1 VWRVVFRSHQ
11 RHLMRLVLVCLAI
24 AVGVAFLAG
33 TFILTDTDNQAI
45 GSTSAQAYVNVS
57 VAVQGHRSSSNLPGL
72 AGFIPVPE
80 QVLTTVRAVPG
91 VARAVGEVDGY
102 AQLVAPDG
110 TLIGGHTSSAQGI
123 SVGPVASLR
132 PFVLDSGRYPSAA
145 DQVVVDAHT
154 FTAQGYHLG
163 QQVRVVTAQPTRT
176 FTLVG
181 TISSRRSSDVLGS
194 TLVGFTVPAAQQ
206 LLGTPAA
213 YSVLLTS
220 AVPGLTQA
228 ALAARLE
235 AAVGPSYFVVTGRAF
250 AAGIAAISSVG
261 APKFSTVLDVV
272 LGIALFVGALV
283 IFNIIS
289 MLVAQRRQ
297 ELALL
302 RCMGATRSQLYRS
315 VLLEGAALGFLAS
328 IVGLGLGLVSAD
340 VLRAVLDS
348 PGAQTSAAPL
358 VVGWHTIVISLVVG
372 TVVTCVASLLP
383 AVAASKISPVSAL
396 RQDAMSEVAEATTP
410 WRATGLALAVFGLAL
425 VGVGLFIDQGN
436 EIELYIVG
444 AGMILG
450 IIGLGRLSPLL
461 VPPLITVLGWPL
473 QHLSGLPGHLGRL
486 NTMRN
491 ARRTTATA
499 AALIIGVALVSVLAI
514 IETSAQASTN
524 SAIDHS
530 LSADFEVLSSG
541 SGPLNLGPSQSQAL
555 PPTVLTRL
563 RAQPQL
569 VVSPYSFVN
578 FQLRG
583 QHNFGAAVDPATI
596 ARMISFGHVQGSI
609 AALQHGGIAASS
621 VQAGVQHLHVGEVVP
636 VAFSTQVE
644 SAAGGAATVAGAA
657 TVSGTPTRVVAIYE
671 RGDNEAGYLF
681 STAAAKAIDPSLS
694 LSAVL
699 VAARPG
705 VSQQQAAAAVSRAVA
720 GFSNVSVQDESQVRA
735 AQDQSISGQL
745 NLISVLLVLA
755 IVVALL
761 GIVNTLALSV
771 VERTRELALLRAV
784 GMSRSQI
791 RSMVRLEAALIG
803 MIGALLGV
811 VLGLFLGWV
820 FQRALRTQGVG
831 ELVVPWA
838 RLVVYV
844 FVGAATGL
852 IAGTIPARRAARV
865 NMLDAIAAE

>member
-80 QVLTTVRAVPG
+80 GVLPAVRAVPG

-110 TLIGGHTSSAQGI
+110 ALIGGDTSSAQGI
-123 SVGPVASLR
+123 SVGPVPSLR
-132 PFVLDSGRYPSAA
+132 PFVLDAGRYPSTA
-145 DQVVVDAHT
+145 DQVVVDART
-154 FTAQGYHLG
+154 FATEGWHLG

-176 FTLVG
+176 FTVVG
-181 TISSRRSSDVLGS
+181 TITSRHSSDVLGS
-194 TLVGFTVPAAQQ
+194 SLVGFTVPEAQH
-206 LLGTPAA
+206 LLGTPGG
-213 YSVLLTS
+213 YSVILTS
-220 AVPGLTQA
+220 SAPGVSQA
-228 ALAARLE
+228 TLAARVE
-235 AAVGPSYFVVTGRAF
+235 PAVGPSYYVITGREF
-250 AAGIAAISSVG
+250 AAVIADFSRVG

-297 ELALL
+297 ELAML
-302 RCMGATRSQLYRS
+302 RCMGASRSQLYRS
-315 VLLEGAALGFLAS
+315 VLVEGAALGFLAS
-328 IVGLGLGLVSAD
+328 IVGLGLGLVAAD
-340 VLRAVLDS
+340 VLRAVLSS

-372 TVVTCVASLLP
+372 TAVTCVASLLP

-396 RQDAMSEVAEATTP
+396 RQDAMSEVAEATAP
-410 WRATGLALAVFGLAL
+410 WRATGLGLAVFGLAL
-425 VGVGLFIDQGN
+425 VGIGLFINQGN
-436 EIELYIVG
+436 QIELGIVG

-450 IIGLGRLSPLL
+450 IVGLGRLSPLL
-461 VPPLITVLGWPL
+461 VPPLVTVLGWPL
-473 QHLSGLPGHLGRL
+473 QHISGLPGHLGRL

-530 LSADFEVLSSG
+530 LSADFEVLAAG
-541 SGPLNLGPSQSQAL
+541 SAPLNLGPSQSQAL
-555 PPTVLTRL
+555 SPAVLTRL

-578 FQLRG
+578 FTLRG
-583 QHNFGAAVDPATI
+583 QRNYGAAVDPATI
-596 ARMISFGHVQGSI
+596 SKMISFGHVQGSI
-609 AALQHGGIAASS
+609 AALEKGGIAASG
-621 VQAGVQHLHVGEVVP
+621 VQAGVQHIHVGQVLP
-636 VAFSTQVE
+636 VAFLTQAQNDPSNEV
-644 SAAGGAATVAGAA
+644 
-657 TVSGTPTRVVAIYE
+657 PTRVVAIYE

-681 STAAAKAIDPSLS
+681 STSVAKQIDPSLS

-720 GFSNVSVQDESQVRA
+720 GFSNVSVQDEAQVRA
-735 AQDQSISGQL
+735 SQDQSISGQL

-820 FQRALRTQGVG
+820 FQRALSNQGVG

-852 IAGTIPARRAARV
+852 IAGTIPARRASRV

>member
-45 GSTSAQAYVNVS
+45 GSTAAQATANVS
-57 VAVQGHRSSSNLPGL
+57 VAVQGQRSSSNLPGL
-72 AGFIPVPE
+72 AGFVPVPE
-80 QVLTTVRAVPG
+80 RVLGVARAVPG
-91 VARAVGEVDGY
+91 VAQAAGEVLGY
-102 AQLVAPDG
+102 AQLVAPG
-110 TLIGGHTSSAQGI
+110 GGLIGGDTSSGQGY
-123 SVGPVASLR
+123 SVGPVPSLR
-132 PFVLDSGRYPSAA
+132 PFVLDTGRYPTAA

-154 FTAQGYHLG
+154 FTAEGWHLG
-163 QQVRVVTAQPTRT
+163 QRVGVVTAQPTRT
-176 FTLVG
+176 FTVVG
-181 TISSRRSSDVLGS
+181 TITSRQSSDVLGS
-194 TLVGFTVPAAQQ
+194 TLVGFTQPAAQQ
-206 LLGTPAA
+206 LLGTPGA
-213 YSVLLTS
+213 YNLILTS
-220 AVPGLTQA
+220 SAPGVSQA
-228 ALAARLE
+228 ALAARMA
-235 AAVGPSYFVVTGRAF
+235 AAVGPSYLVLTGRQL
-250 AAGIAAISSVG
+250 AAGVAAYGRVG

-289 MLVAQRRQ
+289 MLVGQRRQ
-297 ELALL
+297 ELAML
-302 RCMGATRSQLYRS
+302 RCMGASRSQLYRS

-328 IVGLGLGLVSAD
+328 IVGLGLGLVAAD
-340 VLRAVLDS
+340 VLRALVS
-348 PGAQTSAAPL
+348 SARAQTSAAPL

-372 TVVTCVASLLP
+372 TGVTCVASLLP

-410 WRATGLALAVFGLAL
+410 WRTTGLALAAFGLAL
-425 VGVGLFIDQGN
+425 VGIGLFIDQGN
-436 EIELYIVG
+436 RIELWIVG

-450 IIGLGRLSPLL
+450 IVGLGRLSPLL
-461 VPPLITVLGWPL
+461 VPPLVTVLGWPL
-473 QHLSGLPGHLGRL
+473 QHISGLPGHLGRL

-514 IETSAQASTN
+514 VETSAQGSTN

-530 LSADFEVLSSG
+530 LSADFEVLAAG
-541 SGPLNLGPSQSQAL
+541 SAPLNLGPSQSQAL
-555 PPTVLTRL
+555 SPAVLTGL
-563 RAQPQL
+563 EAQPQL

-578 FQLRG
+578 FTLRG
-583 QHNFGAAVDPATI
+583 QDNYGAAVNIATI
-596 ARMISFGHVQGSI
+596 SRMISFGHVQGSI
-609 AALQHGGIAASS
+609 AALAHGGIAASS
-621 VQAGVQHLHVGEVVP
+621 VQAKAQHLHVGQVVP
-636 VAFSTQVE
+636 VAFASQAG
-644 SAAGGAATVAGAA
+644 SAAGV
-657 TVSGTPTRVVAIYE
+657 GTPTRVVAIYE
-671 RGDNEAGYLF
+671 RGDNEAGYLY
-681 STAAAKAIDPSLS
+681 SDAVAKAIDPSLS

-705 VSQQQAAAAVSRAVA
+705 VSQQQAAAAVHRAVA
-720 GFSNVSVQDESQVRA
+720 GFSDVSVQDEAQVRA
-735 AQDQSISGQL
+735 AQDQSIAGQL

-852 IAGTIPARRAARV
+852 IAGTIPARRASRV

>member
-1 VWRVVFRSHQ
+1 
-11 RHLMRLVLVCLAI
+11 MRLVLVCLAI

-45 GSTSAQAYVNVS
+45 GTTAAQAYANVS

-80 QVLTTVRAVPG
+80 RVLTTVRAVPG
-91 VARAVGEVDGY
+91 VARAAGEVDGY
-102 AQLVAPDG
+102 AQLVAPG
-110 TLIGGHTSSAQGI
+110 GALIGGATATARGI
-123 SVGPVASLR
+123 SVGPVPGLR
-132 PFVLDSGRYPSAA
+132 PFVLDAGRFPATA

-154 FTAQGYHLG
+154 FTAQGWHLG
-163 QQVRVVTAQPTRT
+163 QGVGVVTSQPTAT
-176 FTLVG
+176 FTVVG
-181 TISSRRSSDVLGS
+181 TISSRRSADVLGS
-194 TLVGFTVPAAQQ
+194 TLVGFTVPAAQH
-206 LLGTPAA
+206 LLGTPGA
-213 YSVLLTS
+213 YSVILTS
-220 AVPGLTQA
+220 AVSGVSPA
-228 ALAARLE
+228 ALAGRVE
-235 AAVGPSYFVVTGRAF
+235 AAVGPSYFVLTGREF
-250 AAGIAAISSVG
+250 AAGIAAISRVG

-302 RCMGATRSQLYRS
+302 RCLGASRRQLYRS
-315 VLLEGAALGFLAS
+315 VLVEGAALGFLAS

-396 RQDAMSEVAEATTP
+396 RQGQDAMSEVAEATAP
-410 WRATGLALAVFGLAL
+410 WRTTGLALAAFGLAL
-425 VGVGLFIDQGN
+425 VAVGLFIDQGN
-436 EIELYIVG
+436 RIELWLVG

-450 IIGLGRLSPLL
+450 IVGLGRLSPLL
-461 VPPLITVLGWPL
+461 VPPLVTVLGWPL
-473 QHLSGLPGHLGRL
+473 QHMSGLPGQLGRL

-514 IETSAQASTN
+514 VETSAQASTN

-530 LSADFEVLSSG
+530 LSADFEVLATG
-541 SGPLNLGPSQSQAL
+541 SAPLNLGPSQSQAL
-555 PPTVLTRL
+555 SPAVLTRL

-569 VVSPYSFVN
+569 VVSPYSFVD
-578 FQLRG
+578 FTLRG
-583 QHNFGAAVDPATI
+583 QHNYGAAVDPATI
-596 ARMISFGHVQGSI
+596 SRMISFGHVEGSI
-609 AALQHGGIAASS
+609 AALEHGGIAASS
-621 VQAGVQHLHVGEVVP
+621 VQAGARHLHVGEVVP
-636 VAFSTQVE
+636 VAFTTQVE
-644 SAAGGAATVAGAA
+644 SAGAGAG
-657 TVSGTPTRVVAIYE
+657 SMPTRVVAIYE

-720 GFSNVSVQDESQVRA
+720 GFSNVSVQDEAQVRA
-735 AQDQSISGQL
+735 AQDQSIAGQL

-820 FQRALRTQGVG
+820 FQRALSNQGVG